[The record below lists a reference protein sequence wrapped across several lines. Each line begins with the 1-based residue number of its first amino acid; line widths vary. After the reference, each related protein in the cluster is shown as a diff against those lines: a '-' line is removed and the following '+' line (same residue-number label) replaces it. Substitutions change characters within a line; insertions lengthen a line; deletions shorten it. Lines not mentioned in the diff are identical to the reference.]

1 MATWRKVITSGSRA
15 HLKSLVT
22 ATGIEVPAGIDAAN
36 PANISASA
44 IFASSSNGGDGTG
57 DINKIAIVDGAS
69 LISASNEVF
78 YTSSAALTT
87 TVNELTFG
95 DGISGSLITATSTGW
110 DGSTAG
116 TINID
121 TASLADDGLTG
132 ALTANKIAVDISSL
146 AGAGSNRN
154 LAFDGDN
161 GNRLDIDV
169 LNTGIQG
176 FGTTATA
183 QFSTDGLA
191 IKVDSSTTSIN
202 GSNQLVGTIPG
213 FLGKV
218 TEGNGIG
225 GLGSGYDGSQAN
237 VALRIDNTEINGT
250 GLTTNA
256 DASQLTINTG
266 SGAALTANSA
276 LIFNGTSF
284 ITSSIVEDSSANTIR
299 VGKADGTTSVSTS
312 DSDLVV
318 EGTFKASDENNFSVK
333 DKFVLINSGS
343 NVGAANASFGFV
355 GEVSAT
361 DGIGWNLK
369 SRRWTMTTGSLGTNG
384 QYGGEVGAIPLVL
397 GTADIGTTDVFDLKK
412 GNMMVIN
419 PGGGAPKELYIY
431 APTA

>member
-1 MATWRKVITSGSRA
+1 MATWRKVITSGSQA

-22 ATGIEVPAGIDAAN
+22 ATGIGVPADIDAAN

-44 IFASSSNGGDGTG
+44 IFATTAEGGSTG
-57 DINKIAIVDGAS
+57 DIDKIAIVSTTAGV
-69 LISASNEVF
+69 NEVV

-116 TINID
+116 TILID
-121 TASLADDGLTG
+121 SSSLAGDGLTG
-132 ALTANKIAVDISSL
+132 AATANKITVATSSL
-146 AGAGSNRN
+146 AGTGTNRN
-154 LAFDGDN
+154 IRFDGDGTPN
-161 GNRLDIDV
+161 QLDLDIDV
-169 LNTGIQG
+169 FGTGIQG
-176 FGTTATA
+176 FGTTATG
-183 QFSTDGLA
+183 QFSADGLA

-225 GLGSGYDGSQAN
+225 GLGSGYDGSQAGA
-237 VALRIDNTEINGT
+237 ALRIDNTEINGT
-250 GLTTNA
+250 GLTTDGN
-256 DASQLTINTG
+256 DGKLTINTG

-318 EGTFKASDENNFSVK
+318 EGTFKASNENYFSVK

-343 NVGAANASFGFV
+343 NAGAANAEFGFV

-369 SRRWTMTTGSLGTNG
+369 SRRWTMTTGSLGSNG
-384 QYGGEVGAIPLVL
+384 QYGGEAGAIPLVL
-397 GTADIGTTDVFDLKK
+397 GTTDIGTNDVFDLKK
-412 GNMMVIN
+412 GNMMVID
-419 PGGGAPKELYIY
+419 PGGGSPSELYIY
-431 APTA
+431 AP

>member
-1 MATWRKVITSGSRA
+1 MATWRKVITSGSQA

-22 ATGIEVPAGIDAAN
+22 ATTIGVPANIDAAN

-57 DINKIAIVDGAS
+57 DIDKIAIVDIAAGV
-69 LISASNEVF
+69 NEVF

-116 TINID
+116 TILID
-121 TASLADDGLTG
+121 SSSLADDGLTG

-161 GNRLDIDV
+161 DNRLDIDV
-169 LNTGIQG
+169 LGTGIQG

-183 QFSTDGLA
+183 QFSADGLA

-225 GLGSGYDGSQAN
+225 GLGSGYDGSQAGA
-237 VALRIDNTEINGT
+237 ALRIDNTEINGT
-250 GLTTNA
+250 GLTTDGN
-256 DASQLTINTG
+256 DGKLTINTG

-369 SRRWTMTTGSLGTNG
+369 SRRWTMTTGSLGSNG
-384 QYGGEVGAIPLVL
+384 QYGGEAGAIPLML
-397 GTADIGTTDVFDLKK
+397 ATTDTGTIDDFELKK
-412 GNMMVIN
+412 GNMIRVDSDN
-419 PGGGAPKELYIY
+419 FFIY
-431 APTA
+431 APSA

>member
-1 MATWRKVITSGSRA
+1 MATWRKVITSGSQA

-22 ATGIEVPAGIDAAN
+22 ATGIGVPADIDAAN

-44 IFASSSNGGDGTG
+44 IFATTAEGGSTG
-57 DINKIAIVDGAS
+57 DIDKIAIVSTTAGV
-69 LISASNEVF
+69 NEVV

-116 TINID
+116 TILID
-121 TASLADDGLTG
+121 SSSLAGDGLTG
-132 ALTANKIAVDISSL
+132 AATANKITVATSSL
-146 AGAGSNRN
+146 AGTGTNRN
-154 LAFDGDN
+154 IRFDGDGTPN
-161 GNRLDIDV
+161 QLDLDIDV
-169 LNTGIQG
+169 FDTGIQG
-176 FGTTATA
+176 FGTTATG
-183 QFSTDGLA
+183 QFSADGLA

-225 GLGSGYDGSQAN
+225 GLGSGYDGSQAGA
-237 VALRIDNTEINGT
+237 ALRIDNTEINGT
-250 GLTTNA
+250 GLTTDGN
-256 DASQLTINTG
+256 DGKLTINTG

-369 SRRWTMTTGSLGTNG
+369 SRRWTMTTGSLGSNG
-384 QYGGEVGAIPLVL
+384 QYGGEAGAIPLML
-397 GTADIGTTDVFDLKK
+397 ATTDTGTIDDFELKK
-412 GNMMVIN
+412 GNMIRVDSDN
-419 PGGGAPKELYIY
+419 FFIY
-431 APTA
+431 APSA